1 MLCDTRQEM
10 TCLIEKKRDTLLNL
24 LTVAKFTAILI
35 CFWRLERNVGWLGAI
50 EGKQRIQK
58 YLFCVSCL

>member
-10 TCLIEKKRDTLLNL
+10 TCLIEKNRDTLLNL

-35 CFWRLERNVGWLGAI
+35 CFCRLQRNVGWLGA
-50 EGKQRIQK
+50 
-58 YLFCVSCL
+58 